1 MAMDT
6 CISITK
12 FPCCVPESIKTL
24 LIGYTPIQNKKVNIK
39 KGAYSHCCCS
49 VAQLCPTL
57 CDPVGCRSLD
67 FPVLQYLLEHAQTHF
82 H

>member
-1 MAMDT
+1 MGMDT

-24 LIGYTPIQNKKVNIK
+24 LIGYTPIQNKKSNIK
-39 KGAYSHCCCS
+39 KGAYSHCCS
-49 VAQLCPTL
+49 GVQLSPTL
-57 CDPVGCRSLD
+57 CDPVGCSSPD
-67 FPVLQYLLEHAQTHF
+67 FPVLQYHLEHAQTHF